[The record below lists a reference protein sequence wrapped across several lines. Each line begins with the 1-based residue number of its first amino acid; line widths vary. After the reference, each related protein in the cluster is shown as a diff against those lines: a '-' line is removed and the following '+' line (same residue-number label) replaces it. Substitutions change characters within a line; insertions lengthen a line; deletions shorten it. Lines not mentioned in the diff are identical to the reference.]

1 MFYALCSIPS
11 SPDSFRIF
19 INPATMSEGVKMFII
34 KAVGM
39 KCYFALSAYGDYWTN
54 NRDEAHKF
62 SEGDNLPFFAYEIE
76 RLPVES

>member
-1 MFYALCSIPS
+1 
-11 SPDSFRIF
+11 
-19 INPATMSEGVKMFII
+19 MFII

-62 SEGDNLPFFAYEIE
+62 SEEDNLPFFAYEIE
-76 RLPVES
+76 RIPVES